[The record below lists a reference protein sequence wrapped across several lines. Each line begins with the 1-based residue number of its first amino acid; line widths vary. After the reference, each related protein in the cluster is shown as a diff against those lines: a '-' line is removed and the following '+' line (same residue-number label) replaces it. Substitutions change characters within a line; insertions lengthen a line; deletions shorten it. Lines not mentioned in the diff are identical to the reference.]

1 MTAGGIELKTL
12 RNDAWRQQLS
22 WVGQNPHLPEQTLR
36 ANILLNQ
43 PDVTGQQLQS
53 AIDRAYV
60 SEFLPL
66 LPLGLETELGDSAAR
81 LSVGQAQ
88 RVAVAR
94 ALLSPCELL
103 LLDEPTA
110 SLDAHSEKRVMSA
123 LNEASKAQ
131 TSILVTHQLED
142 TRDYDEIWVM
152 DHGQIAERGTYAQ
165 LVAQGGLFAS
175 LLSQRSKEL

>member
-1 MTAGGIELKTL
+1 
-12 RNDAWRQQLS
+12 
-22 WVGQNPHLPEQTLR
+22 
-36 ANILLNQ
+36 LNQ
-43 PDVTGQQLQS
+43 PDISEAQLQS
-53 AIDRAYV
+53 AINRAYV
-60 SEFLPL
+60 NEFLPL
-66 LPLGLETELGDSAAR
+66 LPEGLETELGDSAAR

-94 ALLSPCELL
+94 ALLSPCRLL

-123 LNEASKAQ
+123 LNEASRSQ
-131 TSILVTHQLED
+131 TTLLVTHQLED

-152 DHGQIAERGTYAQ
+152 DKGQIAERGTFTQ